1 MEGNKTELH
10 VCEHREEEGRV
21 QKGWESH
28 NMKME
33 EHRYVMK
40 RTEESNCLGI
50 ALYLKA
56 LTLLL
61 GSYWLPWGDCH
72 KLKGL
77 FISSGF
83 PFLVCFVL

>member
-1 MEGNKTELH
+1 MEGNKAELH

-40 RTEESNCLGI
+40 RTEE
-50 ALYLKA
+50 K
-56 LTLLL
+56 
-61 GSYWLPWGDCH
+61 
-72 KLKGL
+72 
-77 FISSGF
+77 
-83 PFLVCFVL
+83 